1 MKKEHS
7 RCLKR
12 IVAAALVLL
21 TVSGAVPV
29 QPIAQTFSTAIT
41 ASAAEITDSGEFD
54 NGVKWTLDSE
64 GKLTVSGEGE
74 IPNSAFYNLSAIK
87 SVVIENGIKS
97 IGDLAFAYCYSLTSV
112 TIPDSVTIIGNEAF
126 YSCSSL
132 TSVTIPD
139 SVTIIG
145 NEAFY
150 RCSSLTSVT
159 ISDGVESIGDWA
171 FCHCSSLTSVTIP
184 KNVTSIGGDT
194 FYYSDSITDVYCY
207 ADPAKLNWTD
217 RDGDDFI
224 KNPRKTTVCHVLPQ
238 YLSTYQSDKFS
249 SVNVTFVGD
258 LVPTAISNIVYTG
271 KEQAL
276 VTAGIANGGEWLYSL
291 SKDGEYSDKI
301 PTGKD
306 AGDYIVWYKIYG
318 TEPESVSVTIEKA
331 DSSVN
336 LAPAAISNIVYNG
349 EAQALVTAGTANG
362 GELLYSLSKD
372 GEYSAAVPTATEA
385 GKYTVYYKVKGD
397 SNHKDT
403 EPESV
408 NIEIEYAKAPLV
420 LSNLDGAV
428 LTDANGNALTA
439 EEGTYTIEGAHTY
452 YLYTNKSVVDNDII
466 DSSAKNKKYD
476 GNTYSYRYT
485 IEIPAIPAEEG
496 YVISHANNW
505 AGRVMTGD
513 TTKLHVTED
522 GIWDNAVTAAV
533 LKGERDYYYGDQPE
547 ISDVTITDGYG
558 SIVTVDEV
566 YFSNS
571 QGTRVTKP
579 VSGEKYYVTAKLIV
593 DQSAAEEDPNND
605 TSVLYLKKEI
615 EYKARP
621 LDKCNVYLVETT
633 ENGEKETPLTITENG
648 VTIPDKYT
656 YTTKEQTVT
665 VRFKNPANGE
675 TLSETD
681 CTLTEDSKATGKEAG
696 NYNFTYSAVED
707 GNYSGTLDFAWK
719 INKATVDSADITI
732 TPNDSIVYD
741 GKKADF
747 SDFTVTANENS
758 ALAAEL
764 LNSCKT
770 DGSFNEN
777 AALTFANG
785 DNGISAGEHKA
796 VFTFKNDNY
805 NDVVVE
811 KSFEISK
818 RNVEIYPDEGQSK
831 IYGQSDPTLT
841 FDVEAAKDNSVT
853 GLVEG
858 DSKDI
863 FNNALALE
871 NDYDGTVG
879 FWNVVLNDNFT
890 ADNYVVSYTEPVQ
903 LEVTPKQLTAD
914 FFALDN
920 DSFVY
925 NGKKNTVKVTDFED
939 KDNDSAVLTENDF
952 DTAGTFS
959 AYIPGSYSVEI
970 KGQGNYTGTAYLK
983 WTIAPNTDTS
993 ASTIAE
999 SYVYDGTA
1007 HEVSVTAN
1015 DDKTLPNNSQITYEY
1030 YAVETNEDGEI
1041 VNETKLDAA
1050 PVNAGYYKV
1059 QGIVT
1064 ARGYDIDV
1072 TPAYFTISQKQIA
1085 ITVNSDD
1092 LTLVYDSEAKEIGYT
1107 YDDTLIVDGDEVEVS
1122 GTISVVGDHTDVKY
1136 DDEGNI
1142 AGYDVDL
1149 SGLTISNSNYT
1160 LVLPEN
1166 IKYFVTPRDI
1176 EDTDIQITKS
1186 EIALPDVGKATV
1198 EFKVV
1203 VNGKELVEDK
1213 DYDVAGTFAISEAG
1227 TYNVQVAGIGNYSG
1241 IALADWSVVE
1251 TNDDKKTAIAA
1262 IEEAASLLIEE
1273 PVATV
1278 IGGKNR
1284 VALTV
1289 KGSVNDSDKYTIT
1302 KTGIVYY
1309 NENGEPS
1316 EELTLDNVNGTE
1328 IKQAGKNGKTEYT
1341 GAIYDA
1347 DYGIYARGYI
1357 TVTDGTYTTT
1367 KYTDVLNTSYAEI
1380 NAKKALY
1387 DAAQVTLSEPT
1398 AVVVSN
1404 KNRVVVKVTSS
1415 VNDSD
1420 KYTIVRT
1427 GLVYYNSEG
1436 EPAEELALDNV
1447 DGTEIKQVGKDEK
1460 TEYAAAVYD
1469 AEYGVYVRG
1478 YVTVTDGINTVTKYT
1493 DVLNTSYAEIE
1504 AGDH

>member
-126 YSCSSL
+126 YRCSSL

-150 RCSSLTSVT
+150 SCYSLTSVT

-318 TEPESVSVTIEKA
+318 
-331 DSSVN
+331 
-336 LAPAAISNIVYNG
+336 
-349 EAQALVTAGTANG
+349 
-362 GELLYSLSKD
+362 
-372 GEYSAAVPTATEA
+372 
-385 GKYTVYYKVKGD
+385 
-397 SNHKDT
+397 T

-925 NGKKNTVKVTDFED
+925 SGKKNTVKVTDFED